1 MNEKDN
7 ELRGTYF
14 YNGLAKYNSND
25 FEGAIADYTKVIEID
40 PSIVLAYLNRALAKL
55 NSNDFEGAISDYTKA
70 IEINPSYAKG
80 YVNRGN
86 VKDKLENHQEAI
98 YDYTKAIDIDPSY
111 ANAYCY
117 RGVSKSMSI
126 EYDQESL
133 VKDGMFSDLRKAIEL
148 GSQLAKDFLI
158 QLEKNI
164 REEASSNSE
173 DADGAAKMLKEY
185 FDNDIALKANGMID
199 IRFFQSFYTLLEGE
213 EEKATRSNDIAPAIP
228 SSLFRIRGLFEPD
241 DVLVNEEL
249 EEDFDLIKEL
259 TNADEFEKWL
269 KPQLEYQ
276 TQLSPIDSC
285 LGTTFFIGDSE
296 EMNYKTIDEFLMDMD
311 YEKASN
317 IVRDCFEKAK
327 EALKNNP

>member
-7 ELRGTYF
+7 EILKQTYF
-14 YNGLAKYNSND
+14 RNGFEKSELND
-25 FEGAIADYTKVIEID
+25 YEGAIYDYTKAIEKDPTFIDAYFNRGVVKDDLQDYSGAISDYTKVIEID
-40 PSIVLAYLNRALAKL
+40 PSCA
-55 NSNDFEGAISDYTKA
+55 D
-70 IEINPSYAKG
+70 
-80 YVNRGN
+80 
-86 VKDKLENHQEAI
+86 
-98 YDYTKAIDIDPSY
+98 
-111 ANAYCY
+111 AYCY
-117 RGVSKSMSI
+117 RAISNSKLLDD
-126 EYDQESL
+126 EEECLD
-133 VKDGMFSDLRKAIEL
+133 KNGMFTDFRKAKEL
-148 GSQLAKDFLI
+148 GSESAAQWLI
-158 QLEKNI
+158 RMEKHC
-164 REEASSNSE
+164 REIASSNRE
-173 DADGAAKMLKEY
+173 DADDAAKILKEY

-213 EEKATRSNDIAPAIP
+213 EEKAMRSNDIAPAVS

-249 EEDFDLIKEL
+249 EEDFDLIKDL
-259 TNADEFEKWL
+259 TNADEFKKWL

-296 EMNYKTIDEFLMDMD
+296 EMDYKTIDEFLMDMD